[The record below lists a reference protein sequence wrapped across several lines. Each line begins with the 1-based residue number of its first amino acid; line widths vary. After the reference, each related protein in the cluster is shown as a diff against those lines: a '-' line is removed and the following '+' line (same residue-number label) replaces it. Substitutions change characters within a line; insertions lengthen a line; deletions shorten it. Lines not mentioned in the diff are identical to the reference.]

1 MTLPPLSVHSF
12 AEAVSIQ
19 PLPLQAFCPA
29 QPFVAPAQA
38 PWPLQAL
45 MPAHWTGPFG
55 ASLVFSPACAP
66 PAANM
71 EQTAAATK
79 APFMAFRVMTFPP
92 RGLLGAA
99 SVMLLTPGAR
109 RAARRSRSPHTG
121 RGAATGA
128 SLPLLLRGGH
138 GLLEIG
144 RHGRDGRREDDLDPA
159 VAGAAGHR
167 PVAGDGLP
175 RTVRRDDQ
183 VLSGNLRLLLQVADD
198 VDRARRREV
207 PVGRVLVLQLVGDRD
222 VVGVA
227 GDLDLLVLHVGEDRA
242 DAGEDAVA
250 ARRDHRVALVEE
262 DLVDEVDL
270 DPPAGLGEADVAL
283 LDLLVLGLDLER
295 ELVLQ
300 REEVG
305 LLGLHLLQPLRDLG
319 PRGSRLVEP
328 GARIHE
334 LRGRGGGLGACPVE
348 PGEQEDRRTGAGE
361 EGEDEEDPGRLA
373 GLRQLERLVHHVI
386 VGVHVGHAVLRKAR
400 FARALFHPRRDAG
413 KPSLRPGAVSLAAG
427 AGGRTWAMS
436 DREQRGIVAQR
447 QLAPGDGEQPRDPV
461 AEAEARLA
469 AVLAEV
475 AALDVEV
482 EALSEALADFGRRY
496 EQALAGAFTALGE
509 ADRLTRRLQRLED
522 EVGRLARRLREGEP
536 EPEPEAPRRA
546 RAGSR
551 RSHRKRRRAG
561 PEPFRW
567 HDFDA
572 EPEGAGPSEASAPT
586 EPEPE
591 PELELELE
599 SEAAALKRV
608 YRRLARV
615 LHPDLAQDREEQG
628 RLGELMA
635 RVNAAYAKGDRT
647 TLELMAEKVGAGE
660 PLGELSPEERLAHL
674 ARRAATLENVAA
686 SLRREQAKLA
696 RTDTFRLRAEAL
708 AREEAG
714 GDWFAE
720 TSKELR
726 EEEAAAAADA
736 VARLDRLTRAARELD
751 RARRMAM
758 GQIAKRGPTG
768 TKRAF
773 DPLQESALVRKGA
786 ALLERQRA
794 TGPARELARLLEE
807 EAAARPWEVALSV
820 LALFLEESVRPPPAI
835 ETGAGF
841 SERWDLLRAEWEGA
855 PDLARAL
862 ARLPR
867 HLAAGVRIALARP
880 SVAEIGRAVLS
891 VLGPPETCKEC
902 AEAVVTVHLLRTRG
916 LDELNGLVCPRCGAI
931 QRSYWRYGEPEGLE
945 ALAPW
950 ALKLGLVAEQG
961 LALAG
966 TVIGFQ
972 MLPEEHEALTAAGL
986 RDRFAQ
992 LYLTPYDVA
1001 LDPAALSIA
1010 AGAKVLKPGA
1020 TVGEAKVALAIDAG
1034 AGTTPEALL
1043 ELLRGRVA
1051 RRFKR

>member
-1 MTLPPLSVHSF
+1 
-12 AEAVSIQ
+12 
-19 PLPLQAFCPA
+19 
-29 QPFVAPAQA
+29 
-38 PWPLQAL
+38 
-45 MPAHWTGPFG
+45 
-55 ASLVFSPACAP
+55 
-66 PAANM
+66 
-71 EQTAAATK
+71 
-79 APFMAFRVMTFPP
+79 
-92 RGLLGAA
+92 
-99 SVMLLTPGAR
+99 
-109 RAARRSRSPHTG
+109 
-121 RGAATGA
+121 
-128 SLPLLLRGGH
+128 
-138 GLLEIG
+138 
-144 RHGRDGRREDDLDPA
+144 
-159 VAGAAGHR
+159 
-167 PVAGDGLP
+167 
-175 RTVRRDDQ
+175 
-183 VLSGNLRLLLQVADD
+183 
-198 VDRARRREV
+198 
-207 PVGRVLVLQLVGDRD
+207 
-222 VVGVA
+222 
-227 GDLDLLVLHVGEDRA
+227 
-242 DAGEDAVA
+242 
-250 ARRDHRVALVEE
+250 
-262 DLVDEVDL
+262 
-270 DPPAGLGEADVAL
+270 
-283 LDLLVLGLDLER
+283 
-295 ELVLQ
+295 
-300 REEVG
+300 
-305 LLGLHLLQPLRDLG
+305 
-319 PRGSRLVEP
+319 
-328 GARIHE
+328 
-334 LRGRGGGLGACPVE
+334 
-348 PGEQEDRRTGAGE
+348 
-361 EGEDEEDPGRLA
+361 
-373 GLRQLERLVHHVI
+373 
-386 VGVHVGHAVLRKAR
+386 
-400 FARALFHPRRDAG
+400 
-413 KPSLRPGAVSLAAG
+413 
-427 AGGRTWAMS
+427 MS

-447 QLAPGDGEQPRDPV
+447 QLAPGDGEQARDPV

-469 AVLAEV
+469 AALAEV

-496 EQALAGAFTALGE
+496 EQALAGAFTALGD

-536 EPEPEAPRRA
+536 EPVPEEPRRA

-551 RSHRKRRRAG
+551 RSHRKRRKAG

-572 EPEGAGPSEASAPT
+572 EPEAHGASEAPAPA

-591 PELELELE
+591 PELE

-686 SLRREQAKLA
+686 SLGRERAKLT

-708 AREEAG
+708 ARQEAG

-720 TSKELR
+720 TSKELV

-736 VARLDRLTRAARELD
+736 VARLDRLARAARELD

-841 SERWDLLRAEWEGA
+841 SARWDLLRAEWEGA

-867 HLAAGVRIALARP
+867 HLEVGVRAGETEVAAGLQLASPELAAGVRIALARP

-992 LYLTPYDVA
+992 LYLTPYEVD

-1020 TVGEAKVALAIDAG
+1020 AVGEAKVALAIDAG

>member
-1 MTLPPLSVHSF
+1 
-12 AEAVSIQ
+12 
-19 PLPLQAFCPA
+19 
-29 QPFVAPAQA
+29 
-38 PWPLQAL
+38 
-45 MPAHWTGPFG
+45 
-55 ASLVFSPACAP
+55 
-66 PAANM
+66 
-71 EQTAAATK
+71 
-79 APFMAFRVMTFPP
+79 
-92 RGLLGAA
+92 
-99 SVMLLTPGAR
+99 
-109 RAARRSRSPHTG
+109 
-121 RGAATGA
+121 
-128 SLPLLLRGGH
+128 
-138 GLLEIG
+138 
-144 RHGRDGRREDDLDPA
+144 
-159 VAGAAGHR
+159 
-167 PVAGDGLP
+167 
-175 RTVRRDDQ
+175 
-183 VLSGNLRLLLQVADD
+183 
-198 VDRARRREV
+198 
-207 PVGRVLVLQLVGDRD
+207 
-222 VVGVA
+222 
-227 GDLDLLVLHVGEDRA
+227 
-242 DAGEDAVA
+242 
-250 ARRDHRVALVEE
+250 
-262 DLVDEVDL
+262 
-270 DPPAGLGEADVAL
+270 
-283 LDLLVLGLDLER
+283 
-295 ELVLQ
+295 
-300 REEVG
+300 
-305 LLGLHLLQPLRDLG
+305 
-319 PRGSRLVEP
+319 
-328 GARIHE
+328 
-334 LRGRGGGLGACPVE
+334 
-348 PGEQEDRRTGAGE
+348 
-361 EGEDEEDPGRLA
+361 
-373 GLRQLERLVHHVI
+373 
-386 VGVHVGHAVLRKAR
+386 
-400 FARALFHPRRDAG
+400 
-413 KPSLRPGAVSLAAG
+413 
-427 AGGRTWAMS
+427 MS

-447 QLAPGDGEQPRDPV
+447 ALAPGDGAQPRDPV

-496 EQALAGAFTALGE
+496 ERALAGAFTALGE

-522 EVGRLARRLREGEP
+522 EVARLARHLREGEP
-536 EPEPEAPRRA
+536 EAAPEAPPKRA

-551 RSHRKRRRAG
+551 RSHRRRRRSG

-567 HDFDA
+567 HDFEA
-572 EPEGAGPSEASAPT
+572 EPAEDAPSEAAAPV

-591 PELELELE
+591 AELE
-599 SEAAALKRV
+599 SEAAALKRI

-674 ARRAATLENVAA
+674 ARRAATLESVAA
-686 SLRREQAKLA
+686 SLRREKAKLT
-696 RTDTFRLRAEAL
+696 RTDTFRLRVEAL

-720 TSKELR
+720 TSKELV

-736 VARLDRLTRAARELD
+736 VARLDRLARAARELD
-751 RARRMAM
+751 RARRMVM

-807 EAAARPWEVALSV
+807 EAVARPWEVALSL
-820 LALFLEESVRPPPAI
+820 LALFLEESVRPPPSI

-841 SERWDLLRAEWEGA
+841 SERWELLRAEWEGA

-867 HLAAGVRIALARP
+867 HLEVGVRAGETEVAAGLQLTAPELAAGVRIALERP

-902 AEAVVTVHLLRTRG
+902 KEAVVTLHLLRTRG

-992 LYLTPYDVA
+992 LYLSPYEVE

-1010 AGAKVLKPGA
+1010 AGAKVLKPNA
-1020 TVGEAKVALAIDAG
+1020 AVGEAKVALAIDAG